1 MQVQHIPTDK
11 LKPWSR
17 NPRLNDNAVDA
28 VVNSIREFGFNAPI
42 LCDPQFEIIAGHTR
56 WKAAL
61 KLGMTSVPVI
71 ILKLT
76 EAQKRAFAI
85 ADNKTAEIAD
95 WNFSELTKLLE
106 ELTGSDVNIGAIG
119 FDDGELEAILAQQQD
134 IDWTAF
140 DVQVQDD
147 VESASGYAR
156 LDVKVP
162 AIRKQ
167 AILDAIAAIAQQQ
180 RDAQATDVAITTGNV
195 LAMLLEVD
203 Q

>member
-1 MQVQHIPTDK
+1 MQVQHIATDK

-95 WNFSELTKLLE
+95 WDFPELTKLLE

-140 DVQVQDD
+140 DVQLQDD
-147 VESASGYAR
+147 VECASGYAR

-167 AILDAIAAIAQQQ
+167 VILDAIAAIAQQQ
-180 RDAQATDVAITTGNV
+180 RDVQATDVAITTGNV
-195 LAMLLEVD
+195 LANLLEVD

>member
-28 VVNSIREFGFNAPI
+28 VVNSIREFGFNSPI

-85 ADNKTAEIAD
+85 ADNKTAEIANWD
-95 WNFSELTKLLE
+95 FPELAKLLE
-106 ELTGSDVNIGAIG
+106 ELTGSDVNMGAIG

-140 DVQVQDD
+140 DVQLQDD

-180 RDAQATDVAITTGNV
+180 RDVQATDVAITTGNV

>member
-1 MQVQHIPTDK
+1 MQLRHILTDK
-11 LKPWSR
+11 LKPWSH

-28 VVNSIREFGFNAPI
+28 VVDSIREFGFNAPI

-61 KLGMTSVPVI
+61 RLGMTSVPVI

-95 WNFSELTKLLE
+95 WDFPELAKLLE
-106 ELTGSDVNIGAIG
+106 ELTGSDVNMGAIG

-134 IDWTAF
+134 IDWAAF
-140 DVQVQDD
+140 DVQLQDE
-147 VESASGYAR
+147 VESASGHAR

-162 AIRKQ
+162 ATKKQ

-180 RDAQATDVAITTGNV
+180 KDVQGTDIAITTGNV
-195 LAMLLEVD
+195 LAMLLGVD

>member
-85 ADNKTAEIAD
+85 ADNKTAEIANWD
-95 WNFSELTKLLE
+95 LPELAQLLE
-106 ELTGSDVNIGAIG
+106 ELTGSDVNMGAIG
-119 FDDGELEAILAQQQD
+119 FDDGVLEAILAQQQD

-140 DVQVQDD
+140 DVQLQDD
-147 VESASGYAR
+147 IESASGYAR

-162 AIRKQ
+162 ATRKQ
-167 AILDAIAAIAQQQ
+167 TILDAIEAIAQQQ
-180 RDAQATDVAITTGNV
+180 RDVQGTDVAITTGNV
-195 LAMLLEVD
+195 LAILLGVD